1 MAKNGDASMR
11 KLLMFGL
18 MATAMVLPTATA
30 EAYEGLW
37 CLRYSA
43 GRSSA
48 ERCSFQTFE
57 ACRNERSLYGSTA
70 FCSQNPGYLPYWQGR
85 GFDQQPRTSPPKKK
99 RTRR

>member
-11 KLLMFGL
+11 KLLMFGA
-18 MATAMVLPTATA
+18 MATAMALPPTAA

-37 CLRYSA
+37 CLRFST
-43 GRSSA
+43 GRGSA

-57 ACRNERSLYGSTA
+57 ACRDERSLYGTTA
-70 FCSQNPGYLPYWQGR
+70 FCSQNPGYLPYWQAR
-85 GFDQQPRTSPPKKK
+85 GFDLQPRKASYKKK

>member
-1 MAKNGDASMR
+1 MR
-11 KLLMFGL
+11 KLLMFGA
-18 MATAMVLPTATA
+18 MAVAMALPTVTA

-57 ACRNERSLYGSTA
+57 ACRDERSLYGTTA
-70 FCSQNPGYLPYWQGR
+70 FCNQNQGYLPYWQGR
-85 GFDQQPRTSPPKKK
+85 GFDQQPRQTSRKKK
-99 RTRR
+99 HTRR